1 MYKNNSRAESNRF
14 NIKYIIYSMTTY
26 LNILTM
32 NKKIVFLISICFFCN
47 FWMRKR

>member
-26 LNILTM
+26 L
-32 NKKIVFLISICFFCN
+32 KYFDYE
-47 FWMRKR
+47 